1 LIDFTF
7 TEEQDLFREA
17 IREWLAKNLPIERVR
32 ANDTNH
38 SLGKDLIRGLGD
50 LGLLCMTLPEDHG
63 GAGADWVTATIAAE
77 ELGYADISETSRSL
91 SQSSSLS
98 RRAGVLWWTS
108 IVRRSSGISASGKRL
123 EERDSSESASLSQA
137 EAQTWLV
144 SRPPSTK
151 AKANG
156 LLTARRL
163 TSAVHTSAR
172 RWEADTL
179 SQDIT
184 IDLKGI
190 GA

>member
-77 ELGYADISETSRSL
+77 EQTSRSL